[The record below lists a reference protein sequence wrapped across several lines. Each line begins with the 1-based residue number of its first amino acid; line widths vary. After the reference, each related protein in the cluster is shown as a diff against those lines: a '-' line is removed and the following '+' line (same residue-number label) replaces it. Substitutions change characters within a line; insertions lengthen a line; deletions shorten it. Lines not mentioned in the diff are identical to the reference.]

1 MWMYTVRGKEL
12 YATDVIS
19 LSALY
24 EFSNKVDWL
33 WVDCLNP
40 DEKETEIIS
49 ELLGNEKTIVNDIKE
64 RVYNLLYMYTSH
76 EMRHDYA
83 LLSIP
88 FVDLGKEL
96 EIHPV
101 FIIVKEKMLITWG
114 SEHCSEFIKAVIR
127 RLEDHVME
135 EGKANS
141 SFIISRLFREVATRN
156 SRVAV
161 SLREWIDK
169 VEEEALEETGKAEVI
184 PSVFKFKK
192 IISTLQRLLW
202 LEKDLMSDAKE
213 GVIPR
218 VRLDKED
225 KLVVDDAIDSID
237 RELEFTSSY
246 DGALNSVLSLQ
257 NLGLIHRVESSIN
270 YLTIIL
276 VIGTIILII
285 LELLAKLGIPSG
297 GH

>member
-1 MWMYTVRGKEL
+1 
-12 YATDVIS
+12 
-19 LSALY
+19 
-24 EFSNKVDWL
+24 
-33 WVDCLNP
+33 
-40 DEKETEIIS
+40 
-49 ELLGNEKTIVNDIKE
+49 
-64 RVYNLLYMYTSH
+64 MYTSH

-114 SEHCSEFIKAVIR
+114 SEHCSKFIKAVIR

-135 EGKANS
+135 GGKANS
-141 SFIISRLFREVATRN
+141 PFIISRLFREVATRN
-156 SRVAV
+156 SKVAV
-161 SLREWIDK
+161 SLRELIDRL
-169 VEEEALEETGKAEVI
+169 EEEAIEETRKARVI
-184 PSVFKFKK
+184 PSVFKFKRV
-192 IISTLQRLLW
+192 ISTLDRLLW
-202 LEKDLMSDAKE
+202 LEKDLMSDVKE
-213 GVIPR
+213 GVIRR
-218 VRLDKED
+218 VRLDEEAR
-225 KLVVDDAIDSID
+225 LVVDDAINTID
-237 RELEFTSSY
+237 RELEFMSSY

-257 NLGLIHRVESSIN
+257 NLASIHRVEGSIN

-276 VIGTIILII
+276 VIGTIILIV